1 MTPARDTVPAA
12 IAELGRWLVE
22 GGAVP
27 YGHEPATL
35 LSHSL
40 QAAALADAA
49 GLSDALIV
57 ACGLHDVAHAWLV
70 CHGGAVLERDDAHE
84 RLGARLLAPLLPPS
98 VVEPVR
104 LHVAAKRRL
113 CATDPDY
120 LAALSAGS
128 VHSLAL
134 QGGPM
139 DAMQVRAFDA
149 APWAADALALRR
161 IDDAAKVP
169 GAPEMPLAALL
180 ERVARIASA
189 R

>member
-1 MTPARDTVPAA
+1 MTLTHDDVPAA

-27 YGHEPATL
+27 YGDEPATL
-35 LSHSL
+35 LSHGL

-49 GLSDALIV
+49 GLSDALVV

-70 CHGGAVLERDDAHE
+70 CHGGAVLDRDDAHE
-84 RLGARLLAPLLPPS
+84 RLGARLLSPLLPPG

-113 CATDPDY
+113 CASEPGY
-120 LAALSAGS
+120 LATLSAGS
-128 VHSLAL
+128 VHSLGL

-139 DAMQVRAFDA
+139 DAEDARVFDTE
-149 APWAADALALRR
+149 PFAADALALRR

-169 GAPEMPLAALL
+169 GAAEMPLAVLL
-180 ERVARIASA
+180 GRASRLA
-189 R
+189 SLR

>member
-1 MTPARDTVPAA
+1 MTLGRNDLPAA
-12 IAELGRWLVE
+12 IAELGRWLAE

-27 YGHEPATL
+27 YGDEPATL
-35 LSHSL
+35 LSHGL

-49 GLSDALIV
+49 GLPDSLVV

-70 CHGGAVLERDDAHE
+70 CHGGAVLDRDDAHE

-113 CATDPDY
+113 CATEPGY

-139 DAMQVRAFDA
+139 DADEVRAFDA
-149 APWAADALALRR
+149 EPFCADALALRR

-180 ERVARIASA
+180 ERASRLA
-189 R
+189 SLR